1 MKTRSAKA
9 KGRKLQNFVR
19 DLLRSNFSHILEDD
33 DIKGA
38 VMGESGED
46 IKLSP
51 LAKQVIPYS
60 FECKAQE
67 KVNIWSTMKQAEE
80 NAEDRVP
87 VGVIKRNRSKTFA
100 VIEIDEFVKLI
111 RSKENAKDRLNG

>member
-9 KGRKLQNFVR
+9 KGRKLQNYLK
-19 DLLRSNFSHILEDD
+19 DILRSTFEDILEDG
-33 DIKGA
+33 DINSA

-51 LAKQVIPYS
+51 LAKNVIPYS

-67 KVNIWSTMKQAEE
+67 KLNLWSMMKQAEG
-80 NAEDRVP
+80 NAKDRVP
-87 VGVIKRNRSKTFA
+87 IGVVKRNRSKRYA
-100 VIEIDEFVKLI
+100 VIELDELIKLLRSRYAIDRI
-111 RSKENAKDRLNG
+111 IS